1 MNWLLIGVLAVIILC
16 VMYGYWKGF
25 IRILFSLISIV
36 VLMAFVTISTPY
48 IAKFLEENTSL
59 QSTIEEKCL
68 EHIRAST
75 EKNIEETLES
85 QDTDRQKMLED
96 AGISL
101 PDGIWESL
109 LDAGIGAADKVMEES
124 GMYQTLAESMSHFI
138 VNGIASLAA
147 FIVGVVAL
155 FVIARLLNLV
165 SKLPVIREVNHFLGV
180 LAGLIL
186 GLIVVWIFLYLVA
199 IFCTSPFGILMTDYR
214 QRSMVLTWLYNN
226 NLILYL
232 IMMYL

>member
-1 MNWLLIGVLAVIILC
+1 MNWLLIGVLAVIIIC

-59 QSTIEEKCL
+59 QATIEGKCL
-68 EHIRAST
+68 EHIRASA
-75 EKNIEETLES
+75 EKNMEEKIES

-101 PDGIWESL
+101 PDGIWEDL
-109 LDAGIGAADKVMEES
+109 LDTGIGAADRIMEES
-124 GMYQTLAESMSHFI
+124 GMYQTLAESMSHFV

-180 LAGLIL
+180 LAGLML
-186 GLIVVWIFLYLVA
+186 GLVVIWIFLYLVA
-199 IFCTSPFGILMTDYR
+199 IFCTSPFGILMTDYI
-214 QRSMVLTWLYNN
+214 QRSVILTWFYNN